1 MALFYLEGGH
11 PFLTL
16 HNGVPKPASEVE
28 CDASGKEDDDSVDV
42 DDMRQLLWI
51 ITSGIWDQQGEKKK
65 DFLVVGILGR
75 CCQRRRRRHKRG
87 PSERPIR
94 PCLTDARSPWDGM
107 DQLAGYCLGHPNQRS
122 ETRSSWI
129 FGQKYECLKSLKG
142 HEYTASSVTFL
153 PTGGFVL
160 SASKDHTIKQ
170 WDISAVYSVFT
181 LTKELR
187 FDLKNMNMGI
197 ESWIMW
203 IVCTTTTTPSVSMD
217 RLGVDWLR
225 LPWDNHNADDTRAME
240 DLIRLDS
247 KGHLS
252 TGSSDTALG
261 STGGSKESC
270 FSGELQ
276 GSLDVAVK
284 ECFDARRETL
294 QNVQLGHRGFSVG
307 SLDNMEW
314 RRRRHDKIGTFYQVD
329 QTQFGGSSV
338 NTGYSITILDSGYD
352 NLASNFI
359 STGRCGSHVGSL
371 DNMGTMEALMTQPTL
386 QNIEPDWIQKVIGH
400 QNPWTTLLHPVCYD
414 EI

>member
-1 MALFYLEGGH
+1 MSG
-11 PFLTL
+11 
-16 HNGVPKPASEVE
+16 ASPPSE
-28 CDASGKEDDDSVDV
+28 CGKTRHLGSAG
-42 DDMRQLLWI
+42 R
-51 ITSGIWDQQGEKKK
+51 KKK

-87 PSERPIR
+87 LSERPI
-94 PCLTDARSPWDGM
+94 
-107 DQLAGYCLGHPNQRS
+107 
-122 ETRSSWI
+122 RSSWI

-187 FDLKNMNMGI
+187 FDLKNMNIDI
-197 ESWIMW
+197 ESWI
-203 IVCTTTTTPSVSMD
+203 ITTTTTPSVSMD

-247 KGHLS
+247 KGHRS

-270 FSGELQ
+270 FS
-276 GSLDVAVK
+276 
-284 ECFDARRETL
+284 
-294 QNVQLGHRGFSVG
+294 
-307 SLDNMEW
+307 
-314 RRRRHDKIGTFYQVD
+314 D

-359 STGRCGSHVGSL
+359 SNGRCGSHVGSL

-386 QNIEPDWIQKVIGH
+386 QNIEPGIDG
-400 QNPWTTLLHPVCYD
+400 QNKCDGPMKT
-414 EI
+414 